1 MPTPDKT
8 VPPKQPG
15 SDEIEEMDDLDL
27 EVTLLSALS
36 SNDMG
41 EPIVELDLK
50 SLSPAEKR
58 TVLALMRQRF
68 GIGNGTTENG
78 NGGTGNPDEE
88 VVSAP

>member
-1 MPTPDKT
+1 MPTPDET
-8 VPPKQPG
+8 IPLRQPG
-15 SDEIEEMDDLDL
+15 SDEMEEMDDLDV

-36 SNDMG
+36 SGDMG

-68 GIGNGTTENG
+68 GIGNGTGANG
-78 NGGTGNPDEE
+78 RRDAGNTDEKA
-88 VVSAP
+88 VSAP